1 MKRCRCLILL
11 MKTIQQLQKN
21 KSLHEQFLCLWR
33 IKLLSHSGGTMNQ
46 RIEKDELINLLP
58 HKGKMFLLSRVTSYD
73 IENFSITVET
83 DVTEDFIFYEE
94 ELGGI
99 PNWSTFEVMAQGI
112 SALTGIYDR
121 IHNIESKAG
130 CIVSVSAFKSDTDV
144 FKVGTTVKATAIEE
158 YRDEESGIYRY
169 NCAVYVSPSSQDA
182 AVTATVTVM
191 KVEDLE
197 SLSGI

>member
-1 MKRCRCLILL
+1 
-11 MKTIQQLQKN
+11 
-21 KSLHEQFLCLWR
+21 
-33 IKLLSHSGGTMNQ
+33 MNQ

-99 PNWSTFEVMAQGI
+99 PNWSTFEIMAQGI